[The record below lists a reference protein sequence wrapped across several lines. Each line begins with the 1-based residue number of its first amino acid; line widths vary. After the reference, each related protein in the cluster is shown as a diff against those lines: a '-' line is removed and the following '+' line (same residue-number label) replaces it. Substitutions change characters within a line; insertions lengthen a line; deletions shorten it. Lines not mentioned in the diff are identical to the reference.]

1 MLKKILLILAILVFT
16 SENASARKCLDGAV
30 FDVDDNGQAVL
41 VDCAKWERN
50 PEAVLAE
57 QEAINAYTSEEMEDF
72 VVQNDKPDETPLL
85 GKVQNKI
92 DEVWHNFYQSVSN

>member
-16 SENASARKCLDGAV
+16 SENALARKCLDGAV

-50 PEAVLAE
+50 PEAVLTE
-57 QEAINAYTSEEMEDF
+57 QEAINAYTSEKTEDF

-92 DEVWHNFYQSVSN
+92 DEVWHNFYQSVAN

>member
-50 PEAVLAE
+50 PEAVFAE
-57 QEAINAYTSEEMEDF
+57 QEAINAYTSEETEDF
-72 VVQNDKPDETPLL
+72 IVQNDKPDETPLL

-92 DEVWHNFYQSVSN
+92 DEVWHNFYQFVAN

>member
-57 QEAINAYTSEEMEDF
+57 QEAINAYTSEETEDF
-72 VVQNDKPDETPLL
+72 VVQNDKPGETPLL

>member
-1 MLKKILLILAILVFT
+1 MKKILLILAVVFIA
-16 SENASARKCLDGAV
+16 NIHIASARKCLDGAV
-30 FDVDDNGQAVL
+30 FDVDDNGRAVL

-57 QEAINAYTSEEMEDF
+57 QVAINAYTNEEMEDF
-72 VVQNDKPDETPLL
+72 IVQNDKPDETPLL

>member
-16 SENASARKCLDGAV
+16 SENASARKCLDGVV

-57 QEAINAYTSEEMEDF
+57 QEAINAYTSEETEDF
-72 VVQNDKPDETPLL
+72 VVQSDKPDETPLL

>member
-1 MLKKILLILAILVFT
+1 MKKILLILTVVFIA
-16 SENASARKCLDGAV
+16 NIHIASARKCLDGAI

-57 QEAINAYTSEEMEDF
+57 QEAINAYTSEKTEDF
-72 VVQNDKPDETPLL
+72 IVQNDKPDETPLL

-92 DEVWHNFYQSVSN
+92 DEVWHNFYQFVAN

>member
-1 MLKKILLILAILVFT
+1 MLNKILLILAILVFT

-41 VDCAKWERN
+41 VDCAKWERE

-57 QEAINAYTSEEMEDF
+57 QEAINAYTSEKTEDF

>member
-57 QEAINAYTSEEMEDF
+57 QEAINAYTSEETEDF